1 MSREQLSGDQ
11 YRLLVEAAPTLV
23 WRAGLDTQCD
33 YFNATWLAFTGRTL
47 EQEADN
53 GWVEGVHP
61 EDTQRCVDIY
71 LSNFERRQAFEME
84 YRLRRH
90 DGVYRW
96 IFDRGVPFSV
106 DGVFAGYIGSCVD
119 VHERREADQA
129 KTTFLSMLAHELRTP
144 LQPLLV
150 YSDELERLADAGQAA
165 SQSLVRRMKRQ
176 VTRLRALVERAG
188 HGIDLSRG
196 LAKSLTLHEVDPC
209 RLVDEAIAAQCESGR
224 ARNSKAAAMR
234 SGASGTPRPLA
245 ADGVQ
250 LAQVLDIVLDNALK
264 YSPHGGTITVTT
276 TFAPDNL
283 RIEVSDEGIGVPVAD
298 LDRLGT
304 PYFRGSN
311 ARSQEYSGMGLG
323 LAVARDIIAAHHGT
337 LTLAPGSPRG
347 TRVTID
353 LPYHEGAR

>member
-1 MSREQLSGDQ
+1 MSRDQLSGDQ

-23 WRAGLDTQCD
+23 WRAGLDAKCD
-33 YFNATWLAFTGRTL
+33 YFNVTWLAFTGRTL

-61 EDTQRCVDIY
+61 DDVQHCLDIY
-71 LSNFERRQAFEME
+71 LANFERRQAFEME

-106 DGVFAGYIGSCVD
+106 DGVFAGFIGSCVD
-119 VHERREADQA
+119 IHERREADQA

-150 YSDELERLADAGQAA
+150 YSDELERLADAGQSA

-176 VTRLRALVERAG
+176 VSRLRALVDRAG

-196 LAKSLTLHEVDPC
+196 LAKTLELDEVDPI

-224 ARNSKAAAMR
+224 ARNSRAAVMQ
-234 SGASGTPRPLA
+234 SSASGTPRRFE

-250 LAQVLDIVLDNALK
+250 LAQVLDVVLDNALK
-264 YSPHGGTITVTT
+264 YSPHGGTITVIT
-276 TFAPDNL
+276 TFEPETV
-283 RIEVSDEGIGVPVAD
+283 RIEVADEGIGVPIAD
-298 LDRLGT
+298 LARLGT

-311 ARSQEYSGMGLG
+311 ARSKEYSGMGLG
-323 LAVARDIIAAHHGT
+323 LAVARDIIAAHHGS
-337 LTLAPGSPRG
+337 LTLAPGSPGG
-347 TRVTID
+347 TRVTIE
-353 LPYHEGAR
+353 LPCNEGER